1 MRRSVRAAFR
11 GGEPSVKAEINVT
24 SLVDVAFTLLV
35 IFIIT
40 APILQGG
47 VEVAVPRADV
57 PALNAQE
64 EPFIVT
70 VDRAGTIYVGETGF
84 DREGFQQSFGQL
96 LAASRAE
103 FVYIKGDSLAVW
115 GDVLWVIAEA
125 AKAEGVGFGVIAEPD
140 PLSR

>member
-1 MRRSVRAAFR
+1 VRRGIR
-11 GGEPSVKAEINVT
+11 GREGGDELAVKAEINVT

-57 PALNAQE
+57 PAIMARE

-70 VDRAGTIYVGETGF
+70 VDREGTIFIGETPF
-84 DREGFQQSFGQL
+84 DREGFRQSFSQL
-96 LAASRAE
+96 LGASRAE
-103 FVYIKGDSLAVW
+103 FVYIKGDSLASW
-115 GDVLWVIAEA
+115 GNVLWIVAEA
-125 AKAEGVGFGVIAEPD
+125 ARTEIPFGVIAEPEAV
-140 PLSR
+140 R